1 MSTATGG
8 YTQTSLISASPRVIP
23 IFLKEITNK
32 CSSQFRDEHIK
43 QFTANLNQI
52 FQTKV
57 TDDDVVDLVVSLIG
71 VAQLDD
77 APGISASSPLTSIQG
92 LSSVPSAPPVPDT
105 TTTPSNNN
113 NSVKAVPPITATTS
127 FHVLRL
133 LKHLFDTKCPFSVQ
147 CFRALRKYSEILTR
161 RRAEA
166 EERSASQEASKAKQ
180 DALHKA
186 MSAVGGAAASLG
198 EVDNTS
204 MTSPDRRHST
214 VSIATTAESKPV
226 DTHPNLWM
234 DRLLVND
241 FTRAMLVE
249 VWRDWDSAG
258 IDVTHFSER
267 PECLHLYVPNR
278 KTTRLKVYRDFAMCT
293 ARPKLVRRWGSIA
306 ACHIKTNIPMKSE
319 VMYRLLVE
327 GYNYGVN
334 AVVFSDVVGYT
345 NRSWDQLGNLE
356 KYGWPEGWDAEMT
369 NDYAPGVAISQY
381 YSTDG
386 FVTVRLRAKSMY
398 CIGFSVSAWLVFHGM
413 GEGFPISVSIHH
425 QDADL

>member
-1 MSTATGG
+1 MTSVMSTTTTGG
-8 YTQTSLISASPRVIP
+8 NNTQASLISVSPRVIP
-23 IFLKEITNK
+23 IFLKEITNN

-77 APGISASSPLTSIQG
+77 APVISASSPLTSITG
-92 LSSVPSAPPVPDT
+92 LSSVPTPVAPDAT
-105 TTTPSNNN
+105 NNT
-113 NSVKAVPPITATTS
+113 SGGKVLPAVTATTS

-166 EERSASQEASKAKQ
+166 EERNASQEASKAKQ

-186 MSAVGGAAASLG
+186 MSAGGGAPPGDL
-198 EVDNTS
+198 DNTS
-204 MTSPDRRHST
+204 TSPDRRQST
-214 VSIATTAESKPV
+214 VSIATSSAESKPV

-249 VWRDWDSAG
+249 IWRDWDSVG

-345 NRSWDQLGNLE
+345 NRSWDQIGNLE

-381 YSTDG
+381 FSTDG

-425 QDADL
+425 QDSDL